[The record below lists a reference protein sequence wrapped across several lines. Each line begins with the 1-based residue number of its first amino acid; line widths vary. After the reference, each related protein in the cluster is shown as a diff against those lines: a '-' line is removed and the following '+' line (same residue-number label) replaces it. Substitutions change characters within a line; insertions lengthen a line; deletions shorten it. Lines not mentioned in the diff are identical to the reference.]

1 MVDDVPKC
9 RTEYE
14 EKCEYSQ
21 EGYVTGQK
29 CSKWPREVCTIAKEQ
44 RSKANPVTRCEKI
57 PQRLCGP
64 AGCGFVPG
72 PEECHDKVKTVVTD
86 VPSELCDLQPQRKCK
101 LRPLSQRRAT
111 LTVLI
116 AGSHVTKL
124 VPKLTPVEEC
134 VDVPKEVCQKSK
146 GNPRKVVKPV
156 TKKWCYT
163 PSEESG
169 LV

>member
-1 MVDDVPKC
+1 MPKC

-21 EGYVTGQK
+21 EGYVTDQK
-29 CSKWPREVCTIAKEQ
+29 CSKWPREVCTIAQER
-44 RSKANPVTRCEKI
+44 RSKSNPVTRCEKI

-72 PEECHDKVKTVVTD
+72 PEVCHDEVKTVVTD
-86 VPSELCDLQPQRKCK
+86 IPSELCDLQPQRKCRFSQTVR
-101 LRPLSQRRAT
+101 LPLFC
-111 LTVLI
+111 LLI

-146 GNPRKVVKPV
+146 GNPRVVVKPV
-156 TKKWCYT
+156 TKKWCYV